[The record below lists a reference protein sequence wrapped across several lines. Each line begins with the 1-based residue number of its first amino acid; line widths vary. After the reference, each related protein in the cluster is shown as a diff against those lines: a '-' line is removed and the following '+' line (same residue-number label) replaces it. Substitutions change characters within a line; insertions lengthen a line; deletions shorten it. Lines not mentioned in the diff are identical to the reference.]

1 MVSGRRVAGTYT
13 FSYVAK
19 GHLRGRQTQQF
30 ISCKGLETSSFAEF
44 LHEILLFVVQLTG
57 KSSRLSLRHNE
68 DVTFLVWKSGQQGL
82 YLRMAFLAVIWCQD
96 LQLDQNIFLGSDTFA
111 LGTVV
116 NSSNLAVNQGKYVIA
131 LPLRLSWWDIWEI
144 CTDTRSYHMVVSTT
158 TFVVGQQSE
167 SNIHLLQHYSYILTV
182 NDQFEK
188 PHKTN
193 CFTKIRFVLKF
204 RLSKAYK
211 WKQNSYVQ

>member
-1 MVSGRRVAGTYT
+1 MLRIPSRKKKAIGLSIHGFGT
-13 FSYVAK
+13 K
-19 GHLRGRQTQQF
+19 GCWH
-30 ISCKGLETSSFAEF
+30 
-44 LHEILLFVVQLTG
+44 H
-57 KSSRLSLRHNE
+57 
-68 DVTFLVWKSGQQGL
+68 VTFLVWKSGQQGL

-116 NSSNLAVNQGKYVIA
+116 ISSNLAVNQGKYVIA
-131 LPLRLSWWDIWEI
+131 LALRLSWWDIWEI
-144 CTDTRSYHMVVSTT
+144 CTDTRTYHMVVSTT

-188 PHKTN
+188 ATQNKL
-193 CFTKIRFVLKF
+193 IVLQK
-204 RLSKAYK
+204 SV
-211 WKQNSYVQ
+211 SS